1 MLSNIQI
8 KSMSSL
14 EKCFLDEALSAK
26 EELTHFTVFQNQ
38 RLAYQIG
45 VVYTRPERGKNYAQ
59 YKVRVLGDIAKYATV
74 RRVVC
79 TPSTFPCNE
88 GICDR
93 KYLRFKPGLFPD
105 LLQPLHYEHS
115 IRLISDL
122 LNALWVEVKL
132 PENYPAGTY
141 SLTVELV
148 EGEGAVASQTV
159 DVRVLDEELP
169 PQRLIH
175 TEWFYTDCI
184 ADHYKTR
191 VFSERHWKL
200 IENFLRRATENGIN
214 MILTPIFTPELDTYV
229 GGERTTTQLLDI
241 TVTEDGEY
249 IFGFERVDRW
259 IDLCLSLGVKYF
271 EIPHFFTQW
280 GAKAAPKFVA
290 TVKGK
295 KKKIFGW
302 ETDAHSDEYKNFLA
316 QLIPSLVDFLEKK
329 GVARNTF
336 FHISDEPH
344 LDQLEQYL
352 KCKELIEPYIKDY
365 PIIDALSNYEFYEKG
380 VLKKPVPTIR
390 KIDPFIENKVEGL
403 WAYYCGDSG
412 PNITG
417 RQFAMPAC
425 RTRILGVQLW
435 LNNIEGFLHWGYN
448 FYNNYRSY
456 DKIDPFLYTDAEF
469 FVPSGDSFLVY
480 PGDDG
485 TAWESIR
492 INALR
497 EAMEDMRL
505 LDLCAERIGREA
517 TEAIVTDTAG
527 YKITFTE
534 YPMET
539 NFLNRLRDRL
549 IEAVEQA

>member
-1 MLSNIQI
+1 
-8 KSMSSL
+8 MSSL
-14 EKCFLDEALSAK
+14 EKCFLDEDLSAK
-26 EELTHFTVFQNQ
+26 EEMTSFTVFQNQ

-45 VVYTRPERGKNYAQ
+45 VIYERPENGKYYTQ
-59 YKVRVLGDIAKYATV
+59 YKVRVSGDIAEYATV

-79 TPSTFPCNE
+79 MPSAYPCNE
-88 GICDR
+88 GVCDR

-105 LLQPLHYEHS
+105 LLQPLHYRHS
-115 IRLISDL
+115 IRLISNL

-132 PENYPAGTY
+132 PENYPVGAY

-148 EGEGAVASQTV
+148 SGEEIVASQTV
-159 DVRVLDEELP
+159 DVRVLAESLP

-184 ADHYKTR
+184 ADYYKTR

-200 IENFLRRATENGIN
+200 IEEFLRRATENGIN

-241 TVTEDGEY
+241 TVEECGKY
-249 IFGFERVDRW
+249 AFGFEKVERW
-259 IDLCLSLGVKYF
+259 IDLCLSVGVKYF

-302 ETDAHSDEYKNFLA
+302 ETDAHSEEYKNFLA
-316 QLIPSLVDFLEKK
+316 QLIPALVEFLEKK
-329 GVARNTF
+329 GVAQNTY

-352 KCKELIEPYIKDY
+352 KCKELVAPYVKDY
-365 PIIDALSNYEFYEKG
+365 PIIDALSNYEFYESG
-380 VLKKPVPTIR
+380 VLKKSVPGIR
-390 KIDPFIENKVEGL
+390 RIAPFLENKIDGL

-412 PNITG
+412 PGVTG
-417 RQFAMPAC
+417 RQFAMPTC

-448 FYNNYRSY
+448 FYNNQCSY
-456 DKIDPFLYTDAEF
+456 DKITPFLHTDGEF
-469 FVPSGDSFLVY
+469 FAPSGDAFLVY
-480 PGDDG
+480 PGDDE

-517 TEAIVTDTAG
+517 TEAIVADTAG
-527 YKITFTE
+527 YKITFLE

-549 IEAVEQA
+549 IEAIGA